1 MNKLHK
7 EIKYLG
13 NVISER
19 KERDFFYT
27 KKYNPQNIVV
37 EYHETSSI
45 NKLDKAFDLLF
56 EEMQK
61 NNFL

>member
-7 EIKYLG
+7 EIEYLG

-19 KERDFFYT
+19 KEQGFFYT
-27 KKYNPQNIVV
+27 KNYNLLNIVV
-37 EYHETSSI
+37 EYQQISSI
-45 NKLDKAFDLLF
+45 NKLNKAFDLLF